1 VPQLTDIAVDA
12 MGSDTAPTPEIWG
25 AILACR
31 AYPVRVH
38 LIGPKDRLREGLG
51 NVGRRLPIEIVHTT
65 EWITMEDKAATALRK
80 KPNSTMRLGL
90 KMVKDRTVAGFL
102 TAGNT
107 GAAMA
112 TAKMVLGTLP
122 GVDRPALAA
131 VMPTSAGSP
140 CFLLDV
146 GANVDCKAQNL
157 EQFAVMG
164 EMYARGVLKISRP
177 RVGLLS
183 IGEEE
188 MKGNELT
195 REAFAALR
203 QLPLDFIGNVEGRDI
218 YNGRCDVI
226 VCDGFVGNV
235 TLKASEGL
243 GRLVRDLLRESLSST
258 VTARAGAL
266 LSRRAF
272 RDFKKRLDYSEY
284 GGIPLLGVRGPC
296 IIGHGSSNERAIM
309 NGIRVAAEYAQTA
322 VHERIEQE
330 FAVRQ

>member
-1 VPQLTDIAVDA
+1 MPQLTDIALDG
-12 MGSDTAPTPEIWG
+12 MGSDTAPDPEIRG

-38 LIGPKDRLREGLG
+38 LIGPEERLREGLG
-51 NVGRRLPIEIVHTT
+51 NVGRRLPINIVPAT

-90 KMVKDRTVAGFL
+90 KMVKERTVSGFF

-112 TAKMVLGTLP
+112 TAKMVLGTLS

-131 VMPTSAGSP
+131 VMPTSAGTP
-140 CFLLDV
+140 CVLLDV
-146 GANVDCKAQNL
+146 GANVDCKVQNL
-157 EQFAVMG
+157 EQFAIMG
-164 EMYARGVLKISRP
+164 EMYARSVLKIARP

-203 QLPLDFIGNVEGRDI
+203 QLPLHFIGNVEGRDI

-272 RDFKKRLDYSEY
+272 KDFKKRLDYSEY

-296 IIGHGSSNERAIM
+296 IIGHGSSNERAVM
-309 NGIRVAAEYAQTA
+309 NGIRVASEYAQTA
-322 VHERIEQE
+322 VHERIGQE